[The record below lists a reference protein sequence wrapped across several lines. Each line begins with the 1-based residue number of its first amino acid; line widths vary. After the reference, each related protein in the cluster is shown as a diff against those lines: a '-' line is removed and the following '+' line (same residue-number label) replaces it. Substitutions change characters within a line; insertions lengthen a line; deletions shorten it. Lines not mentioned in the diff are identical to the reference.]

1 MYGHERQTLQRIAE
15 NLRQSFS
22 DRIVALYA
30 FGSRVRGSHG
40 AWSDFDLLV
49 VVKDK
54 EPQIESAIIGVIV
67 DEEMKDGLSF
77 TPVVKDHGAFEQEK
91 RFHAPFYENIVREGV
106 LL

>member
-1 MYGHERQTLQRIAE
+1 MYKHERQTLQRIAE
-15 NLRQSFS
+15 SLRQKFS
-22 DRIVALYA
+22 DRILALYV

-54 EPQIESAIIGVIV
+54 EPQIESAIIGMIV
-67 DEEMKDGLSF
+67 DEEMREGLSF
-77 TPVVKDHGAFEQEK
+77 TPVVKDWGAFEQER
-91 RFHAPFYENIVREGV
+91 RFHTPFYENIVREGV